1 MPKLKIGDLIK
12 FNDEWHGPGARP
24 WYGADKGSFGLVY
37 NSNERLTRF
46 QVLLNN
52 GLRGEVTARDLDR
65 KKVEIIA
72 TKKTVE
78 KKIPIIKTQ

>member
-12 FNDEWHGPGARP
+12 FNDALAYAYDGAE
-24 WYGADKGSFGLVY
+24 KGSIGLVY

-52 GLRGEVTARDLDR
+52 GLRGEVTSRDLDR